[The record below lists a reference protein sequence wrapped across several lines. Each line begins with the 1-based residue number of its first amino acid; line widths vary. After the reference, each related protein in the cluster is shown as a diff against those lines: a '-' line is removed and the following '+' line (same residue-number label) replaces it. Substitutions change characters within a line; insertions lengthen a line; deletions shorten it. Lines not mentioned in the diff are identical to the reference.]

1 MVLFF
6 SYDAFPTC
14 NWIEAATHRPI
25 NSSGT
30 DILIDQS
37 VVDMTCR
44 HVNTKKVFRQTTVAA
59 RPIAYYA
66 RPNKETKTEEPN
78 QIDQN

>member
-1 MVLFF
+1 MMLFLHAIGLKLQLIDP
-6 SYDAFPTC
+6 STIQEP
-14 NWIEAATHRPI
+14 
-25 NSSGT
+25 
-30 DILIDQS
+30 ILIDQS

-44 HVNTKKVFRQTTVAA
+44 HVNTKKVFRQTTVAT

-78 QIDQN
+78 QID